1 MADNAKKYLDQSGVE
16 FLWGKVREKVQ
27 TEQTRAEGKEQ
38 ELNNKLTTLE
48 GTVGTH
54 TTNINTLIGQ
64 VDALEKGTYDDS
76 ELRGRIE
83 TVEADYLKAA
93 DKTELQN
100 NINTV
105 DGKVTTLIG
114 EDANKSV
121 RTIANEE
128 LAKQLIAE
136 NASDALDTLAEI
148 AAWIQAHPED
158 ASAMNEA
165 IVALQNKVDTGE
177 KTVSVYVADAIAAL
191 SIGDYA
197 KASELTALATR
208 VTTAEGEI
216 DDLQAEDIA
225 LGGRVTTLE
234 NAGHQT
240 LEQVNSAI
248 DTKITAL
255 NLAATYE
262 AKGAATTAETNANSY
277 TDTAF
282 GNITALSTA
291 EIDLAIKNAEAKV

>member
-16 FLWGKVREKVQ
+16 FLWGKVKEKVQ

-54 TTNINTLIGQ
+54 TTNINTLMGQ

-248 DTKITAL
+248 DTKIAAL
-255 NLAATYE
+255 NLATTYE

-291 EIDLAIKNAEAKV
+291 EIDLAIENAEAEA

>member
-54 TTNINTLIGQ
+54 TTNINTLMGQ

-225 LGGRVTTLE
+225 LGGRITTLE

-240 LEQVNSAI
+240 LE
-248 DTKITAL
+248 
-255 NLAATYE
+255 
-262 AKGAATTAETNANSY
+262 
-277 TDTAF
+277 
-282 GNITALSTA
+282 
-291 EIDLAIKNAEAKV
+291 

>member
-54 TTNINTLIGQ
+54 TTNINTLMGQ

-225 LGGRVTTLE
+225 LGGRITTLE

-255 NLAATYE
+255 NLATTYE
-262 AKGAATTAETNANSY
+262 AKGAAATAETNANSY

-291 EIDLAIKNAEAKV
+291 EIDLAIKNAEAEA

>member
-1 MADNAKKYLDQSGVE
+1 MVDNAKKYLDQSGVE

-54 TTNINTLIGQ
+54 TTNINTLMGQ

-76 ELRGRIE
+76 ELRERIE

-177 KTVSVYVADAIAAL
+177 KTVSVYVTDAITAL

-255 NLAATYE
+255 NLATTYE
-262 AKGAATTAETNANSY
+262 AKGAAATAETNANSY

-291 EIDLAIKNAEAKV
+291 EIDLAIENAEAEA

>member
-16 FLWGKVREKVQ
+16 FLWGKVKEKVQ

-54 TTNINTLIGQ
+54 TTNINTLMGQ

-248 DTKITAL
+248 DTKIAAL
-255 NLAATYE
+255 NLATTYE
-262 AKGAATTAETNANSY
+262 AKGAATTAEKNANSY

-291 EIDLAIKNAEAKV
+291 EIDLAIENAEAEA

>member
-54 TTNINTLIGQ
+54 TTNINTLMGQ

-225 LGGRVTTLE
+225 LGERVTTLE

-255 NLAATYE
+255 NLATTYE
-262 AKGAATTAETNANSY
+262 AKGAAAAAETNANSY

-291 EIDLAIKNAEAKV
+291 EIDLAIKNAEAEA

>member
-16 FLWGKVREKVQ
+16 FLWGKVKEKVQ

-38 ELNNKLTTLE
+38 ELSNKLTTLE
-48 GTVGTH
+48 GTVGTN
-54 TTNINTLIGQ
+54 TTNINTLMGQ

-83 TVEADYLKAA
+83 TVETDYLKAA

-105 DGKVTTLIG
+105 DGKVTTLVG

-136 NASDALDTLAEI
+136 NASDALDTLGEI
-148 AAWIQAHPED
+148 AAWIQSHPED

-177 KTVSVYVADAIAAL
+177 KTVSGYVADAIAAL

-197 KASELTALATR
+197 KASELTDLATR

-225 LGGRVTTLE
+225 LSGRVTTLE

-240 LEQVNSAI
+240 LDQVNSTI
-248 DTKITAL
+248 DTKIAAL
-255 NLAATYE
+255 NLATTYATKAE
-262 AKGAATTAETNANSY
+262 ATAAETNAKAY
-277 TDTAF
+277 TDTELD
-282 GNITALSTA
+282 NRALSNA
-291 EIDLAIKNAEAKV
+291 EIEAAITKAEA